1 MIAYVLAVW
10 LGAGG
15 FTAVAAL
22 APSGQDPPVQA
33 APEKKP
39 KKPKKAD
46 KAPKDPER
54 AKVREPK
61 KPKSDQPAPDEIDD
75 PDAEIANGPGIG
87 FVWKSHPSFRF
98 GENFRLDFEAK
109 LQEDAHGS
117 YAGATGLNCPGDAL
131 PTPCTFQ
138 LHRNRVGIRGN
149 LFRKVQ
155 YEVERELTEQELS
168 NTSCQSPG

>member
-1 MIAYVLAVW
+1 VIAYVLAVW